1 MRLPRAA
8 ALALLV
14 LAAAARAAPPLLS
27 AATAIAD
34 PARDP
39 AWSALFASLV
49 PRENRESSFEERRYF
64 PFRRQP
70 VILTGKIRLAPGRGL
85 SLDYLTPQPRVLIVD
100 GQGLLMRDAI
110 GREVSLPADARTQAS
125 IAALVDILRFDLA
138 ELQRNFALHGQ
149 RDAAG
154 WTLAFV
160 PRDPLLARS
169 LAALIVRGTGDTVAE
184 IELRATPRQHID
196 ILVRATRRDAVFAPA
211 DWARYFR

>member
-1 MRLPRAA
+1 MRLPGAA

-14 LAAAARAAPPLLS
+14 LAAAARAATPLLS

-70 VILTGKIRLAPGRGL
+70 VVLTGEIRLAPDRGL
-85 SLDYLTPQPRVLIVD
+85 SLDYLTPQPRVLVVD
-100 GQGLLMRDAI
+100 RQGLLMRDAL
-110 GREVSLPADARTQAS
+110 GREVSLPADARTQVS

-138 ELQRNFALHGQ
+138 ELQRNFLLHGQ
-149 RDAAG
+149 RDPAG

-160 PRDPLLARS
+160 PRDPVLARS
-169 LAALIVRGTGDTVAE
+169 LAALIVRGTGDTIAG
-184 IELRATPRQHID
+184 IELRATARQHID
-196 ILVRATRRDAVFAPA
+196 ILVRATRRDVVFTAA